1 MHKNNNKLRYSIRK
15 YENLSCLQLNI
26 GIHKRR
32 IYLLKGSNKLY
43 QSTLIV
49 AFKSRVESDRH
60 HVDLGQLDKYLR
72 EGHQDDQQAAVHCKY
87 IFRSITIFE

>member
-32 IYLLKGSNKLY
+32 IYLLKESNKLY
-43 QSTLIV
+43 QSTLIDV
-49 AFKSRVESDRH
+49 FGPLPATMGDR
-60 HVDLGQLDKYLR
+60 LNRPEMTTKPR
-72 EGHQDDQQAAVHCKY
+72 
-87 IFRSITIFE
+87 